1 MSKLIVGQSIPM
13 HTEIGTTPFG
23 IACTYFSGKVVRDRF
38 GFLNQ
43 FSSYNWTDKTDP
55 IPQAK
60 DHSLTDLMDA
70 RACQFLGKS
79 VAAQWSGG
87 VDSTALLLALIK
99 NGISKEDLVILYDT
113 NSIDEYPKLY
123 KWLEEQKYNLK
134 LVTNWK
140 KDLSTVD
147 TDLITNGWCADQL
160 FGSVFF
166 HQFPNKYSFSIQ
178 ELMRTTNPLSGTLT
192 TEQMHTAEDIYVE
205 YARKLFNIDLTTAA
219 ELGWFINFIMKWT
232 WVSTYNELYLV
243 GTKNMLKTK
252 VFYDTIPFQEWSV
265 NNFRNIKNTNI
276 YGKDASKYKKE
287 LKEYIYDV
295 FKDEEFLIKKAK
307 TPSWNNQVSR
317 LTKIF
322 QDSIVMKTETE
333 YKILDLPVVLNP
345 RFPSINIDTL
355 FTKFKK

>member
-79 VAAQWSGG
+79 VAVQWSGG
-87 VDSTALLLALIK
+87 VDSTAILLALIK

-134 LVTNWK
+134 LVTNW
-140 KDLSTVD
+140 
-147 TDLITNGWCADQL
+147 
-160 FGSVFF
+160 
-166 HQFPNKYSFSIQ
+166 
-178 ELMRTTNPLSGTLT
+178 
-192 TEQMHTAEDIYVE
+192 
-205 YARKLFNIDLTTAA
+205 
-219 ELGWFINFIMKWT
+219 
-232 WVSTYNELYLV
+232 
-243 GTKNMLKTK
+243 
-252 VFYDTIPFQEWSV
+252 
-265 NNFRNIKNTNI
+265 
-276 YGKDASKYKKE
+276 
-287 LKEYIYDV
+287 
-295 FKDEEFLIKKAK
+295 
-307 TPSWNNQVSR
+307 
-317 LTKIF
+317 
-322 QDSIVMKTETE
+322 
-333 YKILDLPVVLNP
+333 
-345 RFPSINIDTL
+345 
-355 FTKFKK
+355 